1 MNILDNLRNNAFLLG
16 STAGLALLAVWS
28 IIPSGKSDLIA
39 EQRILQ
45 FMTENS
51 LELSKVES
59 AKTTVIISDIPQS
72 FIVAVEPGDTLADI
86 LQEKKIPK
94 KQALLIIQA
103 LSKYVSPKKIRVNE
117 KINLLVKGNPDGTSE
132 LLRLSLAKDKRS
144 QVEVVKN
151 KDGYYQAKLLE
162 KELKQHTEC
171 AHVPIKGSLY
181 ADAQKKK
188 IPYSVIRQLIAAY
201 SYDVDFQRDIKPG
214 DSFSVYY
221 EASVDPETGQE
232 HISNLLYANLK
243 INGKNRPVYA
253 YETESG
259 ISFYY
264 ADGQS
269 VKKQFMSTPIN
280 GARISSGYGLR
291 MHPIHGYTKFHKGLD
306 FAAPRGTPVIAAADG
321 VVTKSCW
328 YGTYGHYIEIQ
339 HSNGYSTAY
348 AHLSGYAKHIRPG
361 VRVSQGR
368 TIGYVGSTGA
378 STGPHL
384 HFELK
389 KNGAQ
394 INPRTK
400 SLHNST
406 NRLSGN
412 DLKKFH
418 KIRQDVDGKVNSSLN
433 KIKL

>member
-1 MNILDNLRNNAFLLG
+1 
-16 STAGLALLAVWS
+16 
-28 IIPSGKSDLIA
+28 
-39 EQRILQ
+39 
-45 FMTENS
+45 
-51 LELSKVES
+51 
-59 AKTTVIISDIPQS
+59 
-72 FIVAVEPGDTLADI
+72 
-86 LQEKKIPK
+86 
-94 KQALLIIQA
+94 
-103 LSKYVSPKKIRVNE
+103 
-117 KINLLVKGNPDGTSE
+117 
-132 LLRLSLAKDKRS
+132 
-144 QVEVVKN
+144 
-151 KDGYYQAKLLE
+151 
-162 KELKQHTEC
+162 
-171 AHVPIKGSLY
+171 
-181 ADAQKKK
+181 
-188 IPYSVIRQLIAAY
+188 VIRQLIAAY
-201 SYDVDFQRDIKPG
+201 SYDVDFQRDIKSG

-253 YETESG
+253 YESESG
-259 ISFYY
+259 VSFYY

-339 HSNGYSTAY
+339 HSGGYSTAY

-389 KNGAQ
+389 KNGSQ

-412 DLKKFH
+412 DLKKFQ
-418 KIRQDVDGKVNSSLN
+418 KIRQDVDGKVNASLN

>member
-1 MNILDNLRNNAFLLG
+1 MNILDILRNNVFLLG
-16 STAGLALLAVWS
+16 FIAGLSLLAVLS
-28 IIPSGKSDLIA
+28 LIPSNKVDPLT
-39 EQRILQ
+39 EKRIIQ
-45 FMTENS
+45 FINDSS
-51 LELSKVES
+51 LELSKTTS
-59 AKTTVIISDIPQS
+59 ATKAVIVTDVPQNFIIS
-72 FIVAVEPGDTLADI
+72 VEPGDTLADI
-86 LQEKKIPK
+86 LQDKKIPK

-103 LSKYVSPKKIRVNE
+103 LSKYISPKKIRVNE
-117 KINLLVKGNPDGTSE
+117 KISLLIKGNSDGTSE

-144 QVEVVKN
+144 QVEVVKS

-162 KELKQHTEC
+162 KELKQHTEYVN
-171 AHVPIKGSLY
+171 VPIRGSLY
-181 ADAQKKK
+181 ADALKKN
-188 IPYSVIRQLIAAY
+188 IPYSVIRQLIAVY
-201 SYDVDFQRDIKPG
+201 SYDVDFQRDIKAG

-221 EASVDPETGQE
+221 EASIDPSTGEE

-243 INGKNRPVYA
+243 ISGKSRPIYA
-253 YETESG
+253 YETDSG
-259 ISFYY
+259 ISFFY

-306 FAAPRGTPVIAAADG
+306 FAAPRNTPVIAAADG
-321 VVTKSCW
+321 VVTKACW

-339 HSNGYSTAY
+339 HTNGYSTAY
-348 AHLSGYAKHIRPG
+348 AHLNGYAKHIRPG

-378 STGPHL
+378 STGAHL

-389 KNGAQ
+389 KNGVQ

-406 NRLSGN
+406 AKLSGN
-412 DLKKFH
+412 DLKKFQQ
-418 KIRQDVDGKVNSSLN
+418 IRQEIDDKVVNTSSTTEL
-433 KIKL
+433 